1 MASTGLLTGV
11 NPYRGGNVAVDFSSK
26 PTQFA
31 IQELQHQQA
40 KAEATDKYYSDWEKS
55 INPAGLAKGELD
67 VFTQK
72 LRDAKNYGIRNKEQ
86 INNPSKYGYDAQ
98 STLTSLF
105 RDAQNYIEEGKQATA
120 NRKAIKSYID
130 GARKSGKHLSGDI
143 EVLNNAMKTVGQG
156 YVEPDTSM
164 IDIYDPHNEESFR
177 EKTWKGINLPGDIV
191 TEKQYKDVFGANG
204 KVIGQKETGF
214 ERPVKVEKITSLVE
228 NPKEQNPVAQNY
240 DTRAKAY
247 YRENKGTQEQYNKLF
262 EDKDYVKQFNPIYE
276 KFIGKKIESPEELLA
291 ATGLATKQPTREAVT
306 EFKDPNK
313 AKKDAVDLIYLKKHI
328 DDMQIKN
335 DFADTLTSLDSKAIG
350 KSQINNPETG
360 KNELW
365 NRLPL
370 PESIRKD
377 FTVKTKVVKL
387 DSKGNVTSAVY
398 KNLPAQEILVRPN
411 GDIVA
416 HNNVLDEE
424 GNEVSASFDIVQVD
438 PKTLISNII
447 NSGKDVS
454 LPNKALAIKTATD
467 NWNNHVTEKR
477 GGWVFDGKS
486 YTKEQLEGV
495 AKASG
500 VSVDE
505 YKRSLLK
512 KLKK

>member
-1 MASTGLLTGV
+1 M
-11 NPYRGGNVAVDFSSK
+11 
-26 PTQFA
+26 
-31 IQELQHQQA
+31 
-40 KAEATDKYYSDWEKS
+40 
-55 INPAGLAKGELD
+55 
-67 VFTQK
+67 
-72 LRDAKNYGIRNKEQ
+72 
-86 INNPSKYGYDAQ
+86 
-98 STLTSLF
+98 
-105 RDAQNYIEEGKQATA
+105 
-120 NRKAIKSYID
+120 
-130 GARKSGKHLSGDI
+130 
-143 EVLNNAMKTVGQG
+143 
-156 YVEPDTSM
+156 
-164 IDIYDPHNEESFR
+164 
-177 EKTWKGINLPGDIV
+177 
-191 TEKQYKDVFGANG
+191 
-204 KVIGQKETGF
+204 
-214 ERPVKVEKITSLVE
+214 EKITSLVE

-262 EDKDYVKQFNPIYE
+262 EDKDYVKQFNPTYE
-276 KFIGKKIESPEELLA
+276 KLIGKKIESPEELLA
-291 ATGLATKQPTREAVT
+291 ATGLATKQPNREAVH

-328 DDMQIKN
+328 DDMQVKN

-467 NWNNHVTEKR
+467 NWNNHVAEKR